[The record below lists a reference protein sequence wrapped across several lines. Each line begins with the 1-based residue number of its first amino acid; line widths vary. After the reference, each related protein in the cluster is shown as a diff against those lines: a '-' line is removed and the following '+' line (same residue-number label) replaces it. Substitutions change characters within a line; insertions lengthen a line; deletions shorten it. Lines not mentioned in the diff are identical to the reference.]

1 MGRDD
6 GWGNS
11 VFGAEFRCRRNR
23 VGTRDV
29 IGARTSLTL
38 PVMAAAS
45 DTVEPGSRNSFIL
58 DRTYRRAPA
67 ARECPAQV
75 RRNCRTD
82 ARLDAEVSGWRAA
95 RSGSCHLAERPF
107 HSLPR
112 QTDMMAPP
120 PALDVTKDDPEDSP
134 RGPLS
139 VASDTSHS
147 MESPSAAEDVDDDF
161 TFDSPRASSPAFS
174 PSSVSGNG
182 TDGSFDR
189 DSVWGVSPAS
199 VTKRDDGE
207 TEAARE
213 PRPTGR
219 ERRDRAASSAAVVE
233 AVGAIIASRPFQ
245 SSLGAGKHHPA
256 GLRPTPPVDMG
267 PETKAPISPRAAKAI
282 GGWRVVRR
290 PRPPAERS
298 ERSSRGSPRAKG
310 RRLVF

>member
-6 GWGNS
+6 AWGNPFTVPNS
-11 VFGAEFRCRRNR
+11 GCAVVGIRI
-23 VGTRDV
+23 GTRDV
-29 IGARTSLTL
+29 IGARTSFTL
-38 PVMAAAS
+38 PVIAAAS

-58 DRTYRRAPA
+58 DRTCRKAPA
-67 ARECPAQV
+67 AYRVPRPSAAELPDK
-75 RRNCRTD
+75 CRVG
-82 ARLDAEVSGWRAA
+82 RPGLGLA
-95 RSGSCHLAERPF
+95 RSAIMQLSPRREAVSLGSPDRH
-107 HSLPR
+107 
-112 QTDMMAPP
+112 MAPP
-120 PALDVTKDDPEDSP
+120 PALDVSKDDPGDSP

-161 TFDSPRASSPAFS
+161 TFDSPRASSPSFS

-189 DSVWGVSPAS
+189 DTVWGASPAS

-207 TEAARE
+207 RGTARE
-213 PRPTGR
+213 PRLTGR
-219 ERRDRAASSAAVVE
+219 ERRDPAASSAAVVE
-233 AVGAIIASRPFQ
+233 AVGAIASRPFQ
-245 SSLGAGKHHPA
+245 ASRPIPA
-256 GLRPTPPVDMG
+256 PTPPVDLG

-298 ERSSRGSPRAKG
+298 ERGSRGSPRAKG
-310 RRLVF
+310 RRLVFA

>member
-1 MGRDD
+1 
-6 GWGNS
+6 
-11 VFGAEFRCRRNR
+11 
-23 VGTRDV
+23 
-29 IGARTSLTL
+29 
-38 PVMAAAS
+38 MA
-45 DTVEPGSRNSFIL
+45 
-58 DRTYRRAPA
+58 
-67 ARECPAQV
+67 
-75 RRNCRTD
+75 
-82 ARLDAEVSGWRAA
+82 
-95 RSGSCHLAERPF
+95 
-107 HSLPR
+107 
-112 QTDMMAPP
+112 P
-120 PALDVTKDDPEDSP
+120 PALDVSKDDPGDSP

-189 DSVWGVSPAS
+189 DYVWGVSPAS

-207 TEAARE
+207 TGTARE

-233 AVGAIIASRPFQ
+233 AVVGAIASRPFQ

-256 GLRPTPPVDMG
+256 GLRPTPPVDLG

-310 RRLVF
+310 RRLVFA

>member
-1 MGRDD
+1 
-6 GWGNS
+6 
-11 VFGAEFRCRRNR
+11 
-23 VGTRDV
+23 
-29 IGARTSLTL
+29 
-38 PVMAAAS
+38 MASSAI
-45 DTVEPGSRNSFIL
+45 RQ
-58 DRTYRRAPA
+58 PA
-67 ARECPAQV
+67 GGV
-75 RRNCRTD
+75 
-82 ARLDAEVSGWRAA
+82 
-95 RSGSCHLAERPF
+95 HLAKTVSF
-107 HSLPR
+107 
-112 QTDMMAPP
+112 QTDMAPP
-120 PALDVTKDDPEDSP
+120 PALDVSKDDPGDSP

-207 TEAARE
+207 TGTARE

-219 ERRDRAASSAAVVE
+219 ERRDRAAGPSGVLD
-233 AVGAIIASRPFQ
+233 AVGAIASRPFQ

-282 GGWRVVRR
+282 GGWRGVRR

-310 RRLVF
+310 RRLVFT